1 MKVTNELNTETSITL
16 AQEISQQIQI
26 RYTALHPFAIELY
39 CYDESLLRDD
49 VAINK
54 HCKEVK
60 IQTCIIFHL
69 KHI

>member
-1 MKVTNELNTETSITL
+1 MKVTNELNTETSITF

-26 RYTALHPFAIELY
+26 RYTALYPFAILLY

-49 VAINK
+49 VVINK

-60 IQTCIIFHL
+60 IQL